1 MEKKRAALYRSLLI
15 IFALVALCLLL
26 SFATNNNYYR
36 LMLAVIPIW
45 AVLGI
50 SWNVFSGYS
59 GLISFGHAAFFGV
72 GAYTVTLGLVNF
84 GLTPWIGVPLG
95 AIVGALTAGLI
106 GIPTFRLRGV
116 YFALA
121 MLAYPLSMV
130 YVFDWLGLQ
139 EITLPMM
146 RENGPAYMQFT
157 DNRWYQVVSLSL
169 FIVAIL
175 TCLFIE
181 RSRFGRSLLAI
192 KQNELAA
199 EACGVDTFKWKLYAI
214 LISGAMA
221 GAAGGLFAV
230 IQLVVTPASVFGLVI
245 SAQAMILTLFGGAG
259 IIWGPVIGAAVLLPL
274 SETLHAEL
282 GHLVPGITGMVY
294 GAAIILVMVLAPEG
308 IYWRINDLLKRR
320 KVSETGDA
328 PAPVAVSSRAPAM
341 HETRRARSGEVL
353 LGVDNISKFYGGLG
367 AVKEVGFEIH
377 TGEIVG
383 VIGPNG
389 AGKTTLFNI
398 LNGLI
403 QPSSGRVVFNGI
415 DITSLKP
422 NRRCAAGIGRTFQV
436 VRSFPRM
443 TVEENVL
450 IGAYVRAENEG
461 DAWRRAAEALG
472 TVGLT
477 GRAHALAGS
486 ISTKELRLMELARA
500 LAGDPRLLLLDEPL
514 AGLGADEASELT
526 DILKRLASGGL
537 TIAIIEHTMQAMVDL
552 ADRMIVLDHG
562 VLLTEGAPEQVT
574 RDPHVIEAYLG
585 RKWAAK
591 HA

>member
-1 MEKKRAALYRSLLI
+1 MEKNRFAFRRSLLI
-15 IFALVALCLLL
+15 IAALVGLCLVV
-26 SFATNNNYYR
+26 SNITDNSYYR

-72 GAYTVTLGLVNF
+72 GAFTVSLGLVNF

-95 AIVGALTAGLI
+95 AVTGALTAGLI

-121 MLAYPLSMV
+121 MLAYPLSMI

-146 RENGPAYMQFT
+146 RENGPAYMQFS
-157 DNRWYQVVSLSL
+157 DNRIYQLLSL
-169 FIVAIL
+169 LLFVIASV

-192 KQNELAA
+192 KQNEMAA

-230 IQLVVTPASVFGLVI
+230 VQLVVTPASVFGLVT

-259 IIWGPVIGAAVLLPL
+259 ILWGPVIGAAVLLPF

-282 GHLVPGITGMVY
+282 GHLIPGITGMVY
-294 GAAIILVMVLAPEG
+294 GAAIVLVMVLAPEG
-308 IYWRINDLLKRR
+308 IYWRVKDLIGRR
-320 KVSETGDA
+320 TPVLPQVDISAATPGVRPVVEARRSHVRSETK
-328 PAPVAVSSRAPAM
+328 
-341 HETRRARSGEVL
+341 L
-353 LGVDNISKFYGGLG
+353 LRIENISKSYGGLG
-367 AVKEVGFEIH
+367 AVKDVSFDVFE
-377 TGEIVG
+377 GEIVG

-389 AGKTTLFNI
+389 AGKTTLFNM
-398 LNGLI
+398 LNGLVS
-403 QPSSGRVVFNGI
+403 PSSGGIIFN
-415 DITSLKP
+415 DKDVTSFKP
-422 NRRCAAGIGRTFQV
+422 NRRCKAGMGRTFQV

-450 IGAYVRAENEG
+450 VGAYVRADNEK
-461 DAWRRAAEALG
+461 DAWRRARSAMDLVSLTSRAE
-472 TVGLT
+472 T
-477 GRAHALAGS
+477 LAAS
-486 ISTKELRLMELARA
+486 ISNKDLRLMELARA
-500 LAGDPRLLLLDEPL
+500 LAGEPRLLLLDEPL
-514 AGLGADEASELT
+514 AGTRGRRSSGIDRHPEAAGGGRT
-526 DILKRLASGGL
+526 DHSDHRAYDAGNGRSGRP
-537 TIAIIEHTMQAMVDL
+537 D
-552 ADRMIVLDHG
+552 DRARPWRPG
-562 VLLTEGAPEQVT
+562 Y
-574 RDPHVIEAYLG
+574 R
-585 RKWAAK
+585 RFSR
-591 HA
+591 